1 MTKTG
6 DTERRLIAIFAADV
20 EGYSRL
26 MGADEVGTFKDLTQR
41 RDILDSLIASRRGR
55 IANTAGDSVLAEFG
69 SAVDA
74 VQCAVEAQAALSQAN
89 VGLSPDRHIN
99 FRIGVHVGDVMIKG
113 GDLFGDGVNIAARLQ
128 TLASAGGVCLSG
140 VAYDHVRK
148 ILPFAFADLGAQQV
162 KNIDEPVRAFSVVA
176 ERAAVVTAS
185 ANASVPLALPD
196 KPSIAVLPFQNMS
209 GDPEQE
215 YFADGMAEDIITAL
229 SRFKALFV
237 IARNS
242 SFTYRGRAV
251 DVRQVGRELGVRY
264 VLEGSVRKAANR
276 VRITGQLVDT
286 ATGAHLWADHFD
298 GTLEDI
304 FDLQDQLTATIVG
317 AIAPRVE
324 QAEIERTKRK
334 PTDRLDAYDYYLRGV
349 AGLSIRRAAEARK
362 LFLKAVELDPS
373 FAVCYAMAAHCYDLE
388 VIRGGLPPA
397 EVIAETTRLAR
408 RAALLGNEDALAL
421 TQAGHALAF
430 VAGEIDEGATLLDRA
445 IVLNPNL
452 ALAWHQ
458 GGWTK
463 IYVGEPEQAIERFSR
478 AMRLSPL
485 DPLLLPWMQSGT
497 ADAYLF
503 AGQYDQAASWAE
515 KALRGGARNPS
526 ALRAAAA
533 SFALAGRLEEA
544 RKVVARFLEVVP
556 EARISRAQVD
566 FIICVGRRT
575 ALDMSKGCGWRDYPN
590 DHGGW
595 SRRSNKFGA
604 RLPIVAD
611 IVAKVEN
618 RTTLKISRK
627 LIFGLLCY
635 CVAFQ
640 RHYGGP

>member
-1 MTKTG
+1 
-6 DTERRLIAIFAADV
+6 
-20 EGYSRL
+20 
-26 MGADEVGTFKDLTQR
+26 
-41 RDILDSLIASRRGR
+41 
-55 IANTAGDSVLAEFG
+55 
-69 SAVDA
+69 
-74 VQCAVEAQAALSQAN
+74 
-89 VGLSPDRHIN
+89 
-99 FRIGVHVGDVMIKG
+99 
-113 GDLFGDGVNIAARLQ
+113 
-128 TLASAGGVCLSG
+128 
-140 VAYDHVRK
+140 
-148 ILPFAFADLGAQQV
+148 
-162 KNIDEPVRAFSVVA
+162 
-176 ERAAVVTAS
+176 
-185 ANASVPLALPD
+185 
-196 KPSIAVLPFQNMS
+196 MS
-209 GDPEQE
+209 DDPEQE
-215 YFADGMAEDIITAL
+215 YFADGMVDDIITAL

-242 SFTYRGRAV
+242 SFTYQGRAV

-286 ATGAHLWADHFD
+286 ATGAHLWASHFD
-298 GTLEDI
+298 GTLDDI

-349 AGLSIRRAAEARK
+349 AGLNIRRAAEARK

-373 FAVCYAMAAHCYDLE
+373 FAVCYAMAAHCYELE

-408 RAALLGNEDALAL
+408 RAALLGNEDAVALA
-421 TQAGHALAF
+421 QAGHALAF

-463 IYVGEPEQAIERFSR
+463 IYLGEPEQAIERFSR

-497 ADAYLF
+497 ANAYLL

-533 SFALAGRLEEA
+533 SFALAGRVEEA
-544 RKVVARFLEVVP
+544 RKVAARFLEVFP
-556 EARISRAQVD
+556 EARISRALAP
-566 FIICVGRRT
+566 FYYLRRPED
-575 ALDMSKGCGWRDYPN
+575 L
-590 DHGGW
+590 
-595 SRRSNKFGA
+595 A
-604 RLPIVAD
+604 RY
-611 IVAKVEN
+611 VE
-618 RTTLKISRK
+618 
-627 LIFGLLCY
+627 GLRL
-635 CVAFQ
+635 A
-640 RHYGGP
+640 GLAE

>member
-1 MTKTG
+1 MVTRPT
-6 DTERRLIAIFAADV
+6 DTERRLVAILAADV

-26 MGADEVGTFKDLTQR
+26 MGADEVATLQALTER
-41 RDILDSLIASRRGR
+41 RAILDELISTYRGR
-55 IANTAGDSVLAEFG
+55 IANTAGDSVLAEFV

-74 VQCAVEAQAALSQAN
+74 VQCAVEAQAELAKAN
-89 VGLSPDRHIN
+89 LGLPEERHVN
-99 FRIGVHVGDVMIKG
+99 LRIGIHVGDVMVKG

-128 TLASAGGVCLSG
+128 TLASAGGTCISG
-140 VAYDHVRK
+140 LAHDHVRK
-148 ILPFAFADLGAQQV
+148 ILPFAFADLGVQQV
-162 KNIDEPVRAFSVVA
+162 KNIEEPVRAFA
-176 ERAAVVTAS
+176 VTAKGAGAPVHADNSLS
-185 ANASVPLALPD
+185 AAADNKPLALPD
-196 KPSIAVLPFQNMS
+196 KPSIAVLPFQNIS

-242 SFTYRGRAV
+242 SFTYRGRAL

-264 VLEGSVRKAANR
+264 VLQGSVRKAANR

-298 GTLEDI
+298 GTPEDI
-304 FDLQDQLTATIVG
+304 FDLQDKLTETIVV

-324 QAEIERTKRK
+324 RAEIERTKRK

-349 AGLSIRRAAEARK
+349 ASLTMRKAAAARE
-362 LFLKAVELDPS
+362 LFIKAVELDPS
-373 FAVCYAMAAHCYDLE
+373 FAVCYAMAAHCYELE
-388 VIRGGLPPA
+388 VIGGGLPSA
-397 EVIAETTRLAR
+397 EVIAQTARLAR
-408 RAALLGNEDALAL
+408 RAALLGNEDAVAL

-445 IVLNPNL
+445 IMLNPNL

-463 IYVGEPEQAIERFSR
+463 VYLGEPEQAIERFAR

-485 DPLLLPWMQSGT
+485 DPLLLPWMQAGT
-497 ADAYLF
+497 ATAYLL

-515 KALRGGARNPS
+515 RALRGGPRNPA

-544 RKVVARFLEVVP
+544 RNVAARFLEIFP
-556 EARISRAQVD
+556 DLGISRVAP
-566 FIICVGRRT
+566 FYFRRPEDL
-575 ALDMSKGCGWRDYPN
+575 AGYIEGL
-590 DHGGW
+590 
-595 SRRSNKFGA
+595 
-604 RLPIVAD
+604 RLA
-611 IVAKVEN
+611 
-618 RTTLKISRK
+618 
-627 LIFGLLCY
+627 GL
-635 CVAFQ
+635 
-640 RHYGGP
+640 PE

>member
-1 MTKTG
+1 MVTKPI
-6 DTERRLIAIFAADV
+6 DTERRLVALLAADV

-26 MGADEVGTFKDLTQR
+26 MGADEVATLQALTER
-41 RDILDSLIASRRGR
+41 RAILDGLISAHRGR
-55 IANTAGDSVLAEFG
+55 IANTAGDSVLAEFV
-69 SAVDA
+69 SVVDA
-74 VQCAVEAQAALSQAN
+74 VQCAVEAQAELAKAN
-89 VGLSPDRHIN
+89 LGLPAERHVNI
-99 FRIGVHVGDVMIKG
+99 RIGIHVGDVMVKG

-128 TLASAGGVCLSG
+128 TLASAGGTCISG
-140 VAYDHVRK
+140 AAHDQVRK
-148 ILPFAFADLGAQQV
+148 ILPFAFADLGVQQV
-162 KNIDEPVRAFSVVA
+162 KNIEEPVRAFAVTA
-176 ERAAVVTAS
+176 KGIGAAVDPAGSLS
-185 ANASVPLALPD
+185 APADNRPLALPD

-209 GDPEQE
+209 DDPEQE

-264 VLEGSVRKAANR
+264 VLEGSVRKAASR

-298 GTLEDI
+298 GTLDDI

-349 AGLSIRRAAEARK
+349 AGLSLRGAAEARK
-362 LFLKAVELDPS
+362 LFLKAAELDPS
-373 FAVCYAMAAHCYDLE
+373 FAVCYAMAAHCYVLE
-388 VIRGGLPPA
+388 VIKGGGRPPA
-397 EVIAETTRLAR
+397 EMIAETTRLAR
-408 RAALLGNEDALAL
+408 RAALLGSEDAVAL
-421 TQAGHALAF
+421 TQAGDALAL

-458 GGWTK
+458 GGWSK
-463 IYVGEPEQAIERFSR
+463 ICLGEPEQAIERFSR

-485 DPLLLPWMQSGT
+485 DPVLLPWMQSGT
-497 ADAYLF
+497 AHAYLF

-515 KALRGGARNPS
+515 KALRGGARNRL
-526 ALRAAAA
+526 ALRHAAA

-544 RKVVARFLEVVP
+544 RKVAARLSEAFP
-556 EARISRAQVD
+556 EARISRVPTP
-566 FIICVGRRT
+566 FYYLRRPE
-575 ALDMSKGCGWRDYPN
+575 DR
-590 DHGGW
+590 
-595 SRRSNKFGA
+595 A
-604 RLPIVAD
+604 RYDEGLRLAGLP
-611 IVAKVEN
+611 E
-618 RTTLKISRK
+618 
-627 LIFGLLCY
+627 
-635 CVAFQ
+635 
-640 RHYGGP
+640 